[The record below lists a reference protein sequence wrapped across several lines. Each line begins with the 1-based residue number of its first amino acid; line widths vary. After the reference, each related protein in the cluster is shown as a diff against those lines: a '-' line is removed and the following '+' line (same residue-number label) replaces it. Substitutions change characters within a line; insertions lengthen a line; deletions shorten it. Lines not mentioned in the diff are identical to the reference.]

1 VPLEG
6 RAALEEITEPS
17 GKNDNYS
24 VDLLWEWTVKVKNA
38 RANTYVLKAL
48 TLPTN

>member
-1 VPLEG
+1 MPQDEIIFFNTKSIEAVPLEG

-24 VDLLWEWTVKVKNA
+24 IDLL
-38 RANTYVLKAL
+38 
-48 TLPTN
+48 